1 MIPTSTGALVR
12 EDGHADAGRVNVNS
26 DERRSVG
33 NPIDGIRRRST
44 ILQQFLEASAVIFA
58 AEIRIG
64 FILAVAKSVHIKIR
78 TVLADNCGGA
88 SEAYSVA
95 VVVVACAQTRS
106 VRLDI
111 IPEALG
117 LRGMESDC
125 RKKRRDQYEEECR

>member
-58 AEIRIG
+58 AEIGIR
-64 FILAVAKSVHIKIR
+64 FILTIAQSVHVIIR
-78 TVLADNCGGA
+78 AILANNRGGA
-88 SEAYSVA
+88 LKAYSVA
-95 VVVVACAQTRS
+95 VVVVAWAQARGI
-106 VRLDI
+106 RLDV

-117 LRGMESDC
+117 LHGPNGATQ
-125 RKKRRDQYEEECR
+125 RKSGD